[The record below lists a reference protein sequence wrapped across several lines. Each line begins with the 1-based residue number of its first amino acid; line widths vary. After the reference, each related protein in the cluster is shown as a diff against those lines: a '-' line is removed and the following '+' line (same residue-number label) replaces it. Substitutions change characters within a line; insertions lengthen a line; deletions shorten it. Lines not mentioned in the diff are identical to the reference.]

1 MNMNQKTKQCHRSS
15 ENTKPNKS
23 MLHGQP
29 LTDID
34 ASKLKKARK

>member
-23 MLHGQP
+23 MLVKWP
-29 LTDID
+29 TFN
-34 ASKLKKARK
+34 RY